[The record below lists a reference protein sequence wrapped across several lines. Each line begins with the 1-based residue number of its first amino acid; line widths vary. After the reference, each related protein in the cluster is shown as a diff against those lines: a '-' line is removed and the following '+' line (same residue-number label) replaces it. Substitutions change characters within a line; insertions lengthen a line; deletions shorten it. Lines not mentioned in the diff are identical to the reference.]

1 MILFSSNQKV
11 MDCKWK
17 TINDVVMGG
26 KSIGIIEFNHD
37 SQVVFKGKVSLENN
51 GGFSSAKCEF
61 SETNIEG
68 ATKVVLRVKGDGKN
82 YQFRIKVNSLDNHSY
97 IAKFSTSGKWEDI
110 EINLNTMFPSFR
122 GRKLDLPNLS
132 EKLIREIAFLIANK
146 SEEYFELVIDGIE
159 FK

>member
-1 MILFSSNQKV
+1 M
-11 MDCKWK
+11 
-17 TINDVVMGG
+17 
-26 KSIGIIEFNHD
+26 
-37 SQVVFKGKVSLENN
+37 
-51 GGFSSAKCEF
+51 
-61 SETNIEG
+61 
-68 ATKVVLRVKGDGKN
+68 
-82 YQFRIKVNSLDNHSY
+82 
-97 IAKFSTSGKWEDI
+97 AKFSTSGKWEDI